1 MKPVLELH
9 SVSKKFTI
17 HHQESYLSLRDRMSN
32 VLRSSPREEDFW
44 ALKDVTF
51 DVNPGDSLGII
62 GKNGAGKSTLLKILS
77 KITPP
82 TEGKIKGRGR
92 MASLLEVGT
101 GFHPELTGRE
111 NVFFNGSLMGMKK
124 KEIVSRFDEI
134 IDFSG
139 TEKFLDT
146 PLKHY
151 SSGMQLRL
159 AFSVAAF
166 LEPEI
171 LIIDEVLAVGD
182 AEFQKKCLG
191 KMDDVRKSGRT
202 ILFVSHNMAA
212 VSRLCNRSL
221 LLDQGEIT
229 AMGTPDQVMHTYL
242 KNREEKKTDRSVIK
256 LAEGIS
262 LHDFVFQKSE
272 LSSGDS
278 LHYSF
283 RISSSAPN
291 TISGLAL
298 LLYNELNERIGIV
311 DLRSEELLSKSR
323 EKNDLIFSGTL
334 NGLQLVDGIYHMG
347 IYISSNAVQGDFY
360 DLNSFHISLPE
371 GDIVPYDK
379 QHRGY
384 ISFLHEGRIQS

>member
-1 MKPVLELH
+1 MKPILELKH
-9 SVSKKFTI
+9 VSKRFTI
-17 HHQESYLSLRDRMSN
+17 HHQESYLSLRDRLSN
-32 VLRSSPREEDFW
+32 VLNSSQKAEEFW
-44 ALKDVTF
+44 ALRNITF

-62 GKNGAGKSTLLKILS
+62 GRNGAGKSTLLKILS

-82 TEGKIKGRGR
+82 TEGKINGRGR

-124 KEIVSRFDEI
+124 TEIKGRFDEI

-191 KMDDVRKSGRT
+191 KMEDVSKSGRT

-212 VSRLCNRSL
+212 VSRLCNRAI
-221 LLDQGEIT
+221 LLDAGKVVASGQ
-229 AMGTPDQVMHTYL
+229 PDEVMHIYL
-242 KNREEKKTDRSVIK
+242 SGREDQKSNVSTVE
-256 LAEGIS
+256 LAEGLK
-262 LHDFVFQKSE
+262 LHDLVFQKRE
-272 LSSGDS
+272 LKPGES
-278 LHYSF
+278 LQYSF
-283 RISSSAPN
+283 RLSSSWPN
-291 TISGLAL
+291 AISGLAL
-298 LLYNELNERIGIV
+298 LIYNELNERIGIV

-323 EKNDLIFSGTL
+323 QKTELIINGSLNDLH
-334 NGLQLVDGIYHMG
+334 LVEGVYHMG
-347 IYISSNAVQGDFY
+347 LYISSNAVQGDFY
-360 DLNSFHISLPE
+360 ELNSFHIALPQ
-371 GDIVPYDK
+371 GVMVPYDR

-384 ISFLHEGRIQS
+384 ISFKHEGEIE